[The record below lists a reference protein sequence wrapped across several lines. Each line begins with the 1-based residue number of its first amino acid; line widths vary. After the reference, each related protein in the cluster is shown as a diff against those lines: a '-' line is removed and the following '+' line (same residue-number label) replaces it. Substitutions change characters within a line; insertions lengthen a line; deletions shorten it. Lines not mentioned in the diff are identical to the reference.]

1 MFKWCL
7 PLLMVLGDQPSQVL
21 HVWLDHD
28 CALNIMTVPL
38 ASMKTATES
47 GLQNHVSM
55 GLNFQGQ

>member
-7 PLLMVLGDQPSQVL
+7 PLLMVPGDQPFQVL

-28 CALNIMTVPL
+28 HTLNIMTVPL
-38 ASMKTATES
+38 VSMKTATES

-55 GLNFQGQ
+55 GLNFQVQ